1 MKTRSR
7 ALRALAALAL
17 LALLGGCATRSA
29 GPAAPSFAWVQWSG
43 EGEAQVRVVPGA
55 GACPDLQVDG
65 RVLPM
70 HLRAAAS
77 TVRTSQARPAWDVA
91 VCAAAIPPGARELRV
106 GDDRLPVPNAQP
118 RRIVVLGDSGCRI
131 AQGVAQACD
140 DPADWP
146 FARVAAL
153 AAATRPDLVV
163 HVGDY
168 HYREQPCPAGA
179 QGCAGSPWG
188 YGWEP
193 WRADFF
199 VPAAPLLA
207 AAPWVFVRGNHE
219 ECARAGQGWSRL
231 LGPGPFEAR
240 RSCDDP
246 GQDGTADY
254 DRPFAVALGDGLQL
268 LVVDSAVAGNT
279 PLDPRKPRDAQTRA
293 RYAQDMRE
301 VKQLA
306 GRPGT
311 RSWFASHHPV
321 LGFAADGP
329 QALFPG
335 NPALQEALRAVNGDA
350 LFPASVQLALHGHVH
365 LFEALAFASGE
376 PPALVVGHG
385 GVKLDDDLS
394 SAALQGASPAPGVR
408 VREALHSQQ
417 FGFVVLER
425 ADRSAAAWTL
435 TAYGIEGAPFA
446 TCALGPGRDFQ
457 CAALAPR

>member
-1 MKTRSR
+1 MKLAR
-7 ALRALAALAL
+7 ALEAVATFAL
-17 LALLGGCATRSA
+17 LAMLGACASRGTGQA
-29 GPAAPSFAWVQWSG
+29 EPSFAWVQWTG
-43 EGEAQVRVVPGA
+43 EGHAEVRMVSATAQ
-55 GACPDLQVDG
+55 CPDLQVDG
-65 RVLPM
+65 RPLPM
-70 HLRAAAS
+70 HLRAPAA
-77 TVRTSQARPAWDVA
+77 TVRAGQVRPAWDVP
-91 VCAAAIPPGARELRV
+91 VCEASVPPGARELRV
-106 GDDRLPVPNAQP
+106 GEHRLPVPNPQP

-146 FARVAAL
+146 FARVSEL

-168 HYREQPCPAGA
+168 HYREQPCPAGT

-219 ECARAGQGWSRL
+219 ECARAGQGWFRL
-231 LGPGPFEAR
+231 LAPGPFEAR

-246 GQDGTADY
+246 SQDAAADY
-254 DRPFAVALGDGLQL
+254 DRPFAVPLGDGLQL
-268 LVVDSAVAGNT
+268 LVVDSAVAGNA

-293 RYAQDMRE
+293 RYAQDMRD
-301 VKQLA
+301 VAQLA
-306 GRPGT
+306 ARPGT
-311 RSWFASHHPV
+311 RSWFLSHHPV

-335 NPALQEALRAVNGDA
+335 NPALQEALRATNGDA
-350 LFPASVQLALHGHVH
+350 LFPPSVQLALHGHVH

-376 PPALVVGHG
+376 PPTLVAGHG
-385 GVKLDDDLS
+385 GVKLDEDLS
-394 SAALQGASPAPGVR
+394 AAALQGASPAPGVSIR
-408 VREALHSQQ
+408 AALHSQR
-417 FGFVVLER
+417 FGFVLLER
-425 ADRSAAAWTL
+425 AEKSPDDWTL
-435 TAYGIEGAPFA
+435 TAFGVEGAPFA
-446 TCALGPGRDFQ
+446 TCGLGPGRDFHCTAQ
-457 CAALAPR
+457 APR